1 MGSDNVKKIFSL
13 GGNKPEE
20 KVIPIAGLP
29 MDGRIPA
36 RESLEDVLAELCKF
50 GNPRVSNTGENEWY
64 SSMKMFVTGEGVEF
78 EIKSDFKSTSPLAAA
93 QQCRDRM
100 HSALKSLGL
109 KF

>member
-1 MGSDNVKKIFSL
+1 MKGIFSL
-13 GGNKPEE
+13 GDKKPEE
-20 KVIPIAGLP
+20 KVIPMPGLP
-29 MDGRIPA
+29 MDGRAPTK
-36 RESLEDVLAELCKF
+36 ESLEDVLAELCKF

-64 SSMKMFVTGEGVEF
+64 SCMKMFVTGEGVEF
-78 EIKSDFKSTSPLAAA
+78 EIKSDFKSPTPLQAA